1 MNTFYRLFL
10 RLRVFL
16 VFLVLEIIALALL
29 SNSSYFQQA
38 AIVENIRLVKARV
51 DGIWDNWTYYFS
63 LKKSNE
69 QLALENTELRNR
81 LQYYQEKSNAPI
93 EATVTDSADAPVYSY
108 VSARIVA
115 NNVNTLH
122 NYMMLNVGSRQG
134 IEPDMGVI
142 VHNGIV
148 GLVVTA
154 YEHYS
159 LVKSLLNVNWQVSAK
174 LAGNGF
180 FGSLYW
186 DGKND
191 REMIL
196 TEIPQHV
203 TVHVGDTVISSGL
216 SSIFPSDI
224 PIGTVHSYRVK
235 GGNFYEITVS
245 LFIDF
250 RKIYAVNVVKHLYRD
265 EWKTLEASERYE

>member
-10 RLRVFL
+10 RLRVFF
-16 VFLVLEIIALALL
+16 VFLILEIITLVLL

-38 AIVENIRLVKARV
+38 TVVGNIRLVKARI
-51 DGIWDNWTYYFS
+51 DGIWDNGIYYFS
-63 LKKSNE
+63 LKKTNE
-69 QLALENTELRNR
+69 QLAQENAELRSR
-81 LQYYQEKSNAPI
+81 LQYYQEKSNTPV

-115 NNVNTLH
+115 NSVNTLH
-122 NYMMLNVGSRQG
+122 NYMTLNVGSQQG

-142 VHNGIV
+142 VHDGIV
-148 GLVVTA
+148 GLVVTV

-186 DGKND
+186 DGKDD
-191 REMIL
+191 REVIL

-203 TVHVGDTVISSGL
+203 AVHVGDTVISSGL

-224 PIGTVHSYRVK
+224 PIGTVNSYQIK

-245 LFIDF
+245 LFADF
-250 RKIYAVNVVKHLYRD
+250 RKMYAVHVVKHLYRD
-265 EWKTLEASERYE
+265 ERKTLEASKRYE